1 MLNRLNRGLLT
12 LSSHILTIMAF
23 NESYIDNTFSKHEN
37 PVKNVLQNIKIGFIS
52 RDLKG
57 QDNG

>member
-1 MLNRLNRGLLT
+1 
-12 LSSHILTIMAF
+12 MAF

-37 PVKNVLQNIKIGFIS
+37 PVKNVLQNSRIGIIS

-57 QDNG
+57 QDNGW